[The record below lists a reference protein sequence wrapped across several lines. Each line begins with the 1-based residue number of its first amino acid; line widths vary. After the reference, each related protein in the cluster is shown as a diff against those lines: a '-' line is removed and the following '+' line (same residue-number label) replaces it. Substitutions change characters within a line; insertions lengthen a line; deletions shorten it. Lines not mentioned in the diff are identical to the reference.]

1 MSNGPPTSRS
11 SDSAGSVLGREDPG
25 HEAAGRPSG
34 REVLRQLRHELRT
47 PINHI
52 LSYAEL
58 LREEAQDLG
67 LAEFVTALDEITLTG
82 KQTLTLINDLLDL
95 TGREANAAI
104 PPEVRD
110 SIDNYLKAIV
120 KRTAILQENAKSRGQ
135 ENLIPDLQRIETA
148 AERLLLLIDE
158 ALIRV
163 PIRSR
168 PTERA
173 VSVASP
179 TVASAGAAP
188 APRTVAGRPL
198 PAETLHGSLLVVD
211 DVELNREALTRMLER
226 LGYSVTQ
233 AENGRR
239 ALEVLETTNIDL
251 VLLDIMMPE
260 MNGYQVLERRH
271 DDPHLRDIPFI
282 MISALDE
289 LDSVVRCI
297 EMGAE
302 DYLTKPFEPVLL
314 RARVGAC
321 LEKKQL
327 RDTEVEYLRQVER
340 VIDAATAVEAGRYEP
355 GSLAAVARRADELGR
370 LARVFD
376 AMVAGVR
383 AREERLRKQ
392 VSDLGLEIYQALH
405 RELGKEPTASVSEG
419 SSADPRVQVSTA
431 VTPAGDRPPSNL
443 SPGQLFAER
452 FEILEVVGTGGMG
465 TVYRA
470 RDRELGEDIAIKVIH
485 PNLLRGDSTLRER
498 FKTEIRLA
506 RRISHENVVRTH
518 DLGECAGV
526 SFVTMEYVEGIT
538 LRELIAT
545 RGHVGVSATL
555 AVARQLARALGAAH
569 EHGVIHR
576 DIKPANLLLDRA
588 GVLKVMDFGIA
599 RLAERT
605 DVITQ
610 VGVVLGTPDYM
621 PPEQLLAETVDVR
634 SDLYAAGVVLYEC
647 LTGRLP
653 FVAKS
658 PITLIAKVLHEEP
671 LPPSTLNAE
680 VPPALS
686 ALVVRLL
693 AKEPDDRPRSA
704 AELSDLLSQIT

>member
-1 MSNGPPTSRS
+1 MVP
-11 SDSAGSVLGREDPG
+11 GRDDPG
-25 HEAAGRPSG
+25 HEAAGSSPSQ

-47 PINHI
+47 PVNHI
-52 LSYAEL
+52 LSYTEL
-58 LREEAQDLG
+58 LREETQDLG
-67 LAEFVTALDEITLTG
+67 LAEFVTVLEEISLAG
-82 KQTLTLINDLLDL
+82 KQTLTLVNDLLDP
-95 TGREANAAI
+95 TRHEANAVVPADLCDSVNDRLKGIVRRAALLQANAI
-104 PPEVRD
+104 
-110 SIDNYLKAIV
+110 
-120 KRTAILQENAKSRGQ
+120 TRGQ
-135 ENLIPDLQRIETA
+135 ERLIPDLQRIETA
-148 AERLLLLIDE
+148 AGRLLVLIDD
-158 ALIRV
+158 ALTRV
-163 PIRSR
+163 PIGSR

-173 VSVASP
+173 VGVASP
-179 TVASAGAAP
+179 KVDSPGASRAR
-188 APRTVAGRPL
+188 RTAAGRPA
-198 PAETLHGSLLVVD
+198 PAETVHGSLLVVD
-211 DVELNREALTRMLER
+211 DVELNRDALTRMLER

-260 MNGYQVLERRH
+260 VNGYQVLEQRH
-271 DDPHLRDIPFI
+271 GDPRLRDIPFI

-321 LEKKQL
+321 LEKKRL
-327 RDTEVEYLRQVER
+327 RDAEVEYLRQVER

-392 VSDLGLEIYQALH
+392 VSDLGLEIHRALD
-405 RELGKEPTASVSEG
+405 RELGKEPTVSVSMG
-419 SSADPRVQVSTA
+419 TSADPRVQVSAGTIS
-431 VTPAGDRPPSNL
+431 AGDRSPSDL
-443 SPGQLFAER
+443 STGQLFAER
-452 FEILEVVGTGGMG
+452 FEILEVIGSGGMG

-470 RDRELGEDIAIKVIH
+470 HDRELGEDIAIKVIR
-485 PNLLRGDSTLRER
+485 PNFLAGDSTLRER

-518 DLGECAGV
+518 DLGEWAGV

-538 LRELIAT
+538 LRELIDT
-545 RGHVGVSATL
+545 RGHVGISAAL
-555 AVARQLARALGAAH
+555 AVARQLARALDAAH
-569 EHGVIHR
+569 AHGVIHR
-576 DIKPANLLLDRA
+576 DIKPGNLLLDGA

-599 RLAERT
+599 RLTERT
-605 DVITQ
+605 NAITQ
-610 VGVVLGTPDYM
+610 VGIVLGTPDYM

-634 SDLYAAGVVLYEC
+634 SDLYATGVVLYEC

-653 FVAKS
+653 FVARS
-658 PITLIAKVLHEEP
+658 PITLIAKLLHEEP
-671 LPPSTLNAE
+671 LPPSTLNAD

-686 ALVVRLL
+686 SLVVRLL
-693 AKEPDDRPRSA
+693 AKVPDDRPGSA
-704 AELSDLLSQIT
+704 TELSDLLSQIT